1 MLRLDICEPMNDVC
15 KNDGTPICNRNGEV
29 TCDCP
34 LGFTGQFCE
43 NYVYSLGKASFFEVH
58 GGP

>member
-43 NYVYSLGKASFFEVH
+43 NYVYGKFFT
-58 GGP
+58 